1 MMYETPFILSNRE
14 RANQSSTSRAG
25 PVSMMPYWSTM
36 SRSGTLGDPTKATKE
51 KGEMWLTAAIE
62 GLVGIIQ
69 EFKKLGIRERVDH
82 H

>member
-1 MMYETPFILSNRE
+1 
-14 RANQSSTSRAG
+14 
-25 PVSMMPYWSTM
+25 MMPYWSTM